1 MGLIADL
8 ARERGLPALINIH
21 DVGLALMFAERVVGL
36 SQGKVVFDGAPD
48 EVDEHILTRIF
59 GEADWRQTIRHAA
72 EDAEQ
77 IEANRA
83 AAPGGDGADNVQQ
96 GGAAG

>member
-1 MGLIADL
+1 
-8 ARERGLPALINIH
+8 
-21 DVGLALMFAERVVGL
+21 MFAERVVGL
-36 SQGKVVFDGAPD
+36 SEGKVVFDGAPD

-77 IEANRA
+77 MEANRA
-83 AAPGGDGADNVQQ
+83 SAPDGDGDCVAPPEAAAGQ
-96 GGAAG
+96 GGAAR